1 MDKLGYLVKTLS
13 RTKRKDYENYVLN
26 AVWNRL
32 ADDSVEPVS
41 QQWVSKP
48 ENDGTGYFIDLFFP
62 QLNIGV
68 ECDEGH
74 HKKNREAD
82 WCREVDL
89 IDILQGLDGSHGYR
103 SLHIDVSQDYEA
115 VERQI
120 DATVS
125 ELRAAVGQRR
135 MRGDFAPW
143 EPERSLEEQIE
154 GLTSISVGSG
164 IEFATKVDVCNMLFG
179 CNYSHSRSL
188 QLGGFIPRSGTF
200 EEVFGD
206 RYMLWFPQE
215 TGVDGV
221 ARGGWKNVVSTDG
234 SEIFES
240 RDANAA
246 HDDTAKRMAYE
257 HVTFVRAKDPI
268 AGTWGY
274 HFLGVFQCTGLVSR
288 DGKEGRAYQRVGT
301 SFPILANGS
310 GVDAYVG
317 DSVSPDGA

>member
-1 MDKLGYLVKTLS
+1 MDKLGYLVKTFS

-32 ADDSVEPVS
+32 ADDSVKPVS

-48 ENDGTGYFIDLFFP
+48 ESGGSGYFIDLYFP

-82 WCREVDL
+82 RCREVDL
-89 IDILQGLDGSHGYR
+89 IDILHGIDDSLGYR
-103 SLHIDVSQDYEA
+103 AIHIDVSKDYES
-115 VERQI
+115 VESQI
-120 DATVS
+120 NETVS
-125 ELRAAVGQRR
+125 ELRGAVERR
-135 MRGDFAPW
+135 CEQGDFAPW
-143 EPERSLEEQIE
+143 EPERSLEEQIK
-154 GLTSISVGSG
+154 GLKSVTVGSS
-164 IEFATKVDVCNMLFG
+164 IAFATKADVCNVLFG
-179 CNYSHSRSL
+179 CDYKRSP
-188 QLGGFIPRSGTF
+188 QLGGFTPRGGAF

-206 RYMLWFPQE
+206 RYMLWFPQK
-215 TGVDGV
+215 TGVEGA

-240 RDANAA
+240 RDGNAA

-257 HVTFVRAKDPI
+257 HVTFVWAKDQI

-274 HFLGVFQCTGLVSR
+274 HFLGVFKCTGLVSR

-310 GVDAYVG
+310 GANVLSG
-317 DSVSPDGA
+317 DPISPDGA

>member
-48 ENDGTGYFIDLFFP
+48 ENDGTGYFIDLYFP

-82 WCREVDL
+82 WCCEVDL

-120 DATVS
+120 DAIVS
-125 ELRAAVGQRR
+125 ELRAAVEQRR
-135 MRGDFAPW
+135 GQGDFTPW

-154 GLTSISVGSG
+154 GLTSISVDSG
-164 IEFATKVDVCNMLFG
+164 IEFATKVDVCNILFG
-179 CNYSHSRSL
+179 CDYKRSP
-188 QLGGFIPRSGTF
+188 QRGGFVPRGGAF
-200 EEVFGD
+200 EEAFGD
-206 RYMLWFPQE
+206 RYMLWFPQKA
-215 TGVDGV
+215 GVDGV
-221 ARGGWKNVVSTDG
+221 GRAGWNNLVAMDG
-234 SEIFES
+234 SQILES
-240 RDANAA
+240 RDADVI
-246 HDDTAKRMAYE
+246 HDDTAERMKRE

-268 AGTWGY
+268 TGTRGY

-288 DGKEGRAYQRVGT
+288 DGKDWRAYQRVGT
-301 SFPILANGS
+301 SFPILANSS
-310 GVDAYVG
+310 GNDAYVG
-317 DSVSPDGA
+317 DSVSSDGA